1 MGGQMLHIPKVLE
14 AGALAQLDQLLGQAG
29 WVDGRATAGHLSAG
43 VKHNRQLSEDDPLA
57 LQAGALVLD
66 ALARQPLFAAAALA
80 TRISAPLFNRYEVGE
95 TYGEHIDGAI
105 RPLAKGRMR
114 ADLSATVFLTDP
126 DSYDGGELMIAAP
139 GGEHAVKLAAG
150 DMILYASGARH
161 RVTPVTRGRRAA
173 AVLWIQSLVRDPQ
186 QRAMLFEL
194 DQTIQNLCCANSSAD
209 SVLALTGLY
218 HNLLRLWSEP

>member
-1 MGGQMLHIPKVLE
+1 MLHIPGMLDAAK
-14 AGALAQLDQLLGQAG
+14 LANLHRLLDQAS
-29 WVDGRATAGHLSAG
+29 WIDGRATAGHLSAP
-43 VKHNRQLSEDDPLA
+43 VKHNRQLDEDDPLA

-66 ALARQPLFAAAALA
+66 ALARHPLFATAALA
-80 TRISAPLFNRYEVGE
+80 TCISAPLFNRYEDGE
-95 TYGEHIDGAI
+95 TYGDHVDGAI

-114 ADLSATVFLTDP
+114 ADLSATVFLSDP
-126 DSYDGGELMIAAP
+126 DGYDGGELMIAAP

-161 RVTPVTRGRRAA
+161 RVMPVTRGHRMA

-194 DQTIQNLCCANSSAD
+194 DQTIQALQAEQVAAEQ
-209 SVLALTGLY
+209 VLALTGLY
-218 HNLLRLWSEP
+218 HNLLRQWSEP

>member
-1 MGGQMLHIPKVLE
+1 MLHIPGVLD
-14 AGALAQLDQLLGQAG
+14 AALLAQVHALLKQAA
-29 WVDGRATAGHLSAG
+29 WIDGSATAGHLSAE
-43 VKHNRQLSEDDPLA
+43 VKRNHQLDEDDPLA

-80 TRISAPLFNRYEVGE
+80 TRMSAPLFNRYEGGGA
-95 TYGEHIDGAI
+95 YGDHIDGAI

-114 ADLSATVFLTDP
+114 ADLSATLFLTAP
-126 DSYDGGELMIAAP
+126 DNYDGGELMIAGA
-139 GGEHAVKLAAG
+139 GGEHAVKLTAG
-150 DMILYASGARH
+150 DMVLYASGARH
-161 RVTPVTRGRRAA
+161 RVTPVTRGQRMA

-194 DQTIQNLCCANSSAD
+194 DQTIQTLRAETATAD

>member
-1 MGGQMLHIPKVLE
+1 MLHIPGVLDTK
-14 AGALAQLDQLLGQAG
+14 ALAKVRGLLARVQWA
-29 WVDGRATAGHLSAG
+29 DGRATAGHLSAG
-43 VKHNRQLSEDDPLA
+43 VKHNRQLSENDPLA

-66 ALARQPLFAAAALA
+66 ALARQRLFAAAALA
-80 TRISAPLFNRYEVGE
+80 TRISAPLFNRYGVGE
-95 TYGEHIDGAI
+95 AYGDHIDGAI
-105 RPLAKGRMR
+105 RSLERGRMR

-126 DSYDGGELMIAAP
+126 ESYEGGELMIAAP

-161 RVTPVTRGRRAA
+161 RVTPVTSGHRDA

-186 QRAMLFEL
+186 TRGMLLEL
-194 DQTIQNLCCANSSAD
+194 DQTIQNLRAQNTAD
-209 SVLALTGLY
+209 ESVLTLTGLY

>member
-1 MGGQMLHIPKVLE
+1 MLHIPGVLD
-14 AGALAQLDQLLGQAG
+14 AAALAQVHGLLGRAG
-29 WVDGRATAGHLSAG
+29 WIDGRATAGHLSAA
-43 VKHNRQLSEDDPLA
+43 VKDNRQLDEDDPLA
-57 LQAGALVLD
+57 LQAGALVMD
-66 ALARQPLFAAAALA
+66 ALAHQPLFAAAALA
-80 TRISAPLFNRYEVGE
+80 TRISAPLFNRYEGGA
-95 TYGEHIDGAI
+95 TYGDHIDGAI

-114 ADLSATVFLTDP
+114 ADLSATLFLSDP
-126 DSYDGGELMIAAP
+126 ESYDGGELMIAGP

-161 RVTPVTRGRRAA
+161 RVTPVTRGARMA

-194 DQTIQNLCCANSSAD
+194 DQTIQTLRAANATAD